1 MMNLND
7 EVHQA
12 NDVYHPNHLYQFSV
26 GMIVVV
32 VDQ

>member
-1 MMNLND
+1 MTNLND
-7 EVHQA
+7 EFRQA
-12 NDVYHPNHLYQFSV
+12 IDEYHPNHLYQLFV

>member
-1 MMNLND
+1 MKNLND

-12 NDVYHPNHLYQFSV
+12 NDVYHPNHLYQFFV
-26 GMIVVV
+26 EMIAVV